1 MTQKALEGLEGVD
14 SVKVVYHSGNRGS
27 VRFQYRSKKTNVT
40 QLQKALEKVNPL
52 YRVVMGSPEHVPLVQ
67 SDIDYRVVSSRN
79 GFDLALA
86 LPKEKKAIVLFLEKE
101 GWEAL
106 RWETK
111 AEPFAQEYHLAV
123 RVIFL
128 SDSVSRKQFDREWN
142 GKELPLF
149 VLYDEKGKCCGS
161 GRSFKALR
169 SLLP

>member
-14 SVKVVYHSGNRGS
+14 SIEVVYHSENRGS
-27 VRFQYRSKKTNVT
+27 VRFQYRSKETNVA

-52 YRVVMGSPEHVPLVQ
+52 YHVVVGPPERVPLVQ

-79 GFDLALA
+79 GFDLASA

-101 GWEAL
+101 GWESL

-111 AEPFAQEYHLAV
+111 AEPFAQEYRLAV
-123 RVIFL
+123 RAIFL

-142 GKELPLF
+142 GAKLPLF
-149 VLYDEKGKCCGS
+149 ALYDEKGKCLGS

-169 SLLP
+169 ALLP